1 MSTNKLLRTPGT
13 SSWKKDFNDCSQY
26 LIGNSEFPSKNGC
39 LNSTTFTA
47 LWYLSSIKL
56 PHFSFWSSEHQRL
69 DPPRILP
76 NTAIFVKLICIIIHH
91 HHLHHFVKAFRK
103 SRYLSMLNLN
113 GPMSLKAS
121 LTAHTSFS
129 KSSNTAEVIS
139 STKWL
144 RQRKWLHPRKCLRLV
159 VESLGEFSQR
169 HSSWGFERG
178 VYHTSHFLTGFI
190 LDPRGQLKTWENSA
204 RLVRGPTTRKLA
216 GEWASFSR
224 RSLVASSVLVE
235 HQTWGTK
242 YEWIYVCKLLRQGN
256 RKQWIPWRSDFEPTR
271 SKL

>member
-1 MSTNKLLRTPGT
+1 MYHHPSPPPLCEGIQKITISHHAESEWTHVFESITHSTHILFKIL
-13 SSWKKDFNDCSQY
+13 
-26 LIGNSEFPSKNGC
+26 
-39 LNSTTFTA
+39 
-47 LWYLSSIKL
+47 
-56 PHFSFWSSEHQRL
+56 EHRRL
-69 DPPRILP
+69 FRPR
-76 NTAIFVKLICIIIHH
+76 
-91 HHLHHFVKAFRK
+91 
-103 SRYLSMLNLN
+103 
-113 GPMSLKAS
+113 
-121 LTAHTSFS
+121 
-129 KSSNTAEVIS
+129 
-139 STKWL
+139 KWL

-256 RKQWIPWRSDFEPTR
+256 RKQWILVMGIIDYKRNRYID
-271 SKL
+271 